1 MEISPGAPTVK
12 LNQPAPPGDVPPTLG
27 VPTNDLVRS
36 VFKNSASQ
44 VAGRLFIAICRLV
57 IAGFIIR
64 SSGKGMFGEFSLVFG
79 ILSIAD
85 WLVDF
90 GTTEVFVREICREPE
105 QGTRLLRILT
115 AAKIVQIPAAF
126 LGLTAIMLLLRYPAS
141 IVAAGLVGGANVLF
155 FGGTL
160 IYRVLFRATL
170 TIERE
175 VVAELLSVVAM
186 IPLVALACRSGGGLI
201 VLMGCHLISRG
212 IYFGLCFL
220 FGRSRYRFSLQG
232 VTKQDVN
239 WGLRSSVAIGTIGFL
254 VGGYEILDIL
264 LLSKLASFSELA
276 YYSAA
281 QRLIWPTLMAVAAVA
296 GTFYPVMASY
306 WPQDRFRF
314 EEACQRGLDTVL
326 VLGGFALCSVLAA
339 AEFFM
344 GLLGPELANGAPV
357 LRVLALLCFVKAIT
371 STVGPVLYVVKAQRQ
386 ALQFIGIAV
395 AAKAAVIALLTP
407 RYGYMGVAFGALI
420 AETFFAAVPA
430 IYLIRKL
437 SGFRVRWTVPL
448 KVAMITMVAA
458 VVPWLLSVKG
468 LPAAVAAPGLYI
480 PLAFLSGAV
489 RLSEVQSLLKWKTP

>member
-1 MEISPGAPTVK
+1 
-12 LNQPAPPGDVPPTLG
+12 
-27 VPTNDLVRS
+27 
-36 VFKNSASQ
+36 
-44 VAGRLFIAICRLV
+44 
-57 IAGFIIR
+57 
-64 SSGKGMFGEFSLVFG
+64 
-79 ILSIAD
+79 
-85 WLVDF
+85 
-90 GTTEVFVREICREPE
+90 
-105 QGTRLLRILT
+105 
-115 AAKIVQIPAAF
+115 
-126 LGLTAIMLLLRYPAS
+126 
-141 IVAAGLVGGANVLF
+141 
-155 FGGTL
+155 
-160 IYRVLFRATL
+160 
-170 TIERE
+170 
-175 VVAELLSVVAM
+175 M

-201 VLMGCHLISRG
+201 VLMGCHVISRA

-239 WGLRSSVAIGTIGFL
+239 WGLRSSVAIGTIGLL

-281 QRLIWPTLMAVAAVA
+281 QRLIWPTLMAVAAVG
-296 GTFYPVMASY
+296 GTFYPVIASY
-306 WPQDRFRF
+306 WPQDRIRF

-326 VLGGFALCSVLAA
+326 VLGGFALCSVFAA

-395 AAKAAVIALLTP
+395 AAKAAVIAILTP

-437 SGFRVRWTVPL
+437 SGYRVRWSVPL
-448 KVAMITMVAA
+448 RVAMITMVAA

-468 LPAAVAAPGLYI
+468 FPAALAAPGLYV
-480 PLAFLSGAV
+480 PLAFLSGAL